1 MITEN
6 EIYLSTQENPV
17 CSRSYSP
24 HCSLMNDPSNLSPHP
39 SAPSTPNKQN
49 LSIDTLQEKTLMHKK
64 SVKNLSLFSQ
74 NFNQLVSD
82 IKRMST
88 PVENEEKINNASK
101 KVSFNLPN
109 QPNKTFERIL
119 QHPKRI
125 KTAGESLGF
134 NPEESILHLTNTERI
149 SDFYNYTEE
158 CMQKILTLPQPKPEK
173 LKKVTI
179 GNKHHRKCLVLFD
192 LDETLV
198 HCTGPIKTSKTQ
210 YQNEVEVKLPMGKKV
225 KIDINIRP
233 FLEKSLKLI
242 KQYYTVAFYTASHQ
256 SYTDAVLDL
265 IDLALLF
272 LLFINRM

>member
-1 MITEN
+1 
-6 EIYLSTQENPV
+6 
-17 CSRSYSP
+17 
-24 HCSLMNDPSNLSPHP
+24 
-39 SAPSTPNKQN
+39 
-49 LSIDTLQEKTLMHKK
+49 
-64 SVKNLSLFSQ
+64 
-74 NFNQLVSD
+74 
-82 IKRMST
+82 
-88 PVENEEKINNASK
+88 
-101 KVSFNLPN
+101 
-109 QPNKTFERIL
+109 
-119 QHPKRI
+119 
-125 KTAGESLGF
+125 
-134 NPEESILHLTNTERI
+134 
-149 SDFYNYTEE
+149 
-158 CMQKILTLPQPKPEK
+158 MQKILTLPQPKSEK

-179 GNKHHRKCLVLFD
+179 GNKHHRKLLVLFD